1 MSKYYVKA
9 CPNCKYHCV
18 DKKARTHKCEID
30 NKRMSEWYDMY
41 GRQPQRN
48 WSPEMNLDCYEP
60 DSKAVH
66 REEMKE
72 NLDDF
77 MSDINNL
84 LK

>member
-1 MSKYYVKA
+1 
-9 CPNCKYHCV
+9 
-18 DKKARTHKCEID
+18 
-30 NKRMSEWYDMY
+30 MSEWYDMY